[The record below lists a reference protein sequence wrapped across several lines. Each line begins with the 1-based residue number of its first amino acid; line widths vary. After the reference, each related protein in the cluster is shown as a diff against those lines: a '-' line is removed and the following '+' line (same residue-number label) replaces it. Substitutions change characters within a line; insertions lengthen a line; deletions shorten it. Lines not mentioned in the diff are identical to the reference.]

1 MLIGMTE
8 FNYLIYIL
16 AEGRCCIVKWAPQK
30 EVLVHGAVGGFWS
43 HCGWNS
49 TLESVCEGVPM
60 LCRPIFGDQLL
71 NVRYVCDVWKIG
83 LEMEGVLERGKIE
96 KGIRRLM
103 IDNEGLEIRLRA
115 KDLKEKANFG
125 LREDGS
131 SYNALNELVQ
141 CILSS

>member
-1 MLIGMTE
+1 MLIGMNE
-8 FNYLIYIL
+8 FNHLIYIL
-16 AEGRCCIVKWAPQK
+16 AEGRGCIVKWAPQK
-30 EVLVHGAVGGFWS
+30 EVLAHGAVGGFWS

-60 LCRPIFGDQLL
+60 LCQPIFGDQLL

-83 LEMEGVLERGKIE
+83 LEMEGVLEIGKIE

-103 IDNEGLEIRLRA
+103 IDSEGLEIRERA
-115 KDLKEKANFG
+115 KGLKEKANFC
-125 LREDGS
+125 LSEDGS

-141 CILSS
+141 LILSS